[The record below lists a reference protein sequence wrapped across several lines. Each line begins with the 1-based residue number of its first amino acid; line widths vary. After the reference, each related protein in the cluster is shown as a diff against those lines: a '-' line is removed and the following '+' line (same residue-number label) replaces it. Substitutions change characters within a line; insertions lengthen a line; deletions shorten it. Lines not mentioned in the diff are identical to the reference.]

1 MFWSGNYIVVRELNF
16 LLKEENVTL
25 SQVLEAD
32 DILQECKADN
42 KALIQ
47 FLTKP
52 EILAELITLITEEP
66 PKNVELASQ
75 YRHANIACEV
85 LTSHLSMLSDR
96 LSLDA
101 TQMNRLCDFI
111 NREPPLNPLLAS
123 YFSKTVEMLL
133 ERSPK
138 QDCYLY
144 HIVCLRVLDF
154 FKSRRDFLPNLLRH
168 MSTSAIADTFKYF
181 IRLDDLFKKTVME
194 WLDEH
199 QFLECLIQIVC
210 GTYVPEELADAEKA
224 EHETSE
230 KPHHNHKDDSGGSD
244 ADRDKGT
251 PAEAPAQDGAEA
263 AELARRRMAAVAAG
277 NAAALLC
284 ELIASGCAG
293 EGGAARSRTS
303 WALLA
308 RLAAERGVRALLGG
322 MFTSGAAAR
331 DAALVQGC
339 AVLRAL
345 LLHEPALRAKLCE
358 DEPAADDE
366 RSAVELAVAP
376 HLPLLH
382 HALLRPG
389 AEGRVGL
396 ARVQVAALLAHLA
409 LSEVEEVAR
418 TLLTLGTPALLVE
431 LFFQHPNNNFLHAHV
446 YTLLKHAL
454 TNRVFRNQ
462 YQRHLVEECGLLA
475 RLMDAWEAARAGPG
489 PRPGYMGHV
498 VLCLARLARAL
509 AQPDAAPLPP
519 DLAPRWE
526 AFRDHELRPLLQQ
539 HDTPLG
545 GYHPSEN
552 IYEVEIM
559 ADTLA
564 ANYDFND
571 MAATASMDEMADDVN
586 ADDANEMCRDMASN
600 LESPDFIADGLG
612 IDDAD
617 NMRAAKSNFLELARQ
632 RFDDDMWDSPGEAED
647 EAEAEAEPAVA
658 VQDLLDQHSPWESA
672 GGGGGGAGEGWAQF
686 DEFAPHDQDFAPFWA
701 YAAPI
706 DPELEAGMRSLR
718 LEAAEARRLDD
729 ASSVELANN
738 LLTAMSAMSPD
749 AIANIVN
756 ANLPQPPPGS
766 APAPAPAAPAPAPD
780 APAPAPADPPAGP
793 PGAGG
798 R

>member
-1 MFWSGNYIVVRELNF
+1 MTTS
-16 LLKEENVTL
+16 LK
-25 SQVLEAD
+25 
-32 DILQECKADN
+32 
-42 KALIQ
+42 
-47 FLTKP
+47 FP
-52 EILAELITLITEEP
+52 
-66 PKNVELASQ
+66 
-75 YRHANIACEV
+75 
-85 LTSHLSMLSDR
+85 
-96 LSLDA
+96 
-101 TQMNRLCDFI
+101 
-111 NREPPLNPLLAS
+111 
-123 YFSKTVEMLL
+123 
-133 ERSPK
+133 SP
-138 QDCYLY
+138 
-144 HIVCLRVLDF
+144 
-154 FKSRRDFLPNLLRH
+154 
-168 MSTSAIADTFKYF
+168 
-181 IRLDDLFKKTVME
+181 

-244 ADRDKGT
+244 ADRDK
-251 PAEAPAQDGAEA
+251 EKQ
-263 AELARRRMAAVAAG
+263 
-277 NAAALLC
+277 
-284 ELIASGCAG
+284 ASFSEC
-293 EGGAARSRTS
+293 
-303 WALLA
+303 
-308 RLAAERGVRALLGG
+308 
-322 MFTSGAAAR
+322 
-331 DAALVQGC
+331 
-339 AVLRAL
+339 
-345 LLHEPALRAKLCE
+345 
-358 DEPAADDE
+358 
-366 RSAVELAVAP
+366 
-376 HLPLLH
+376 
-382 HALLRPG
+382 
-389 AEGRVGL
+389 
-396 ARVQVAALLAHLA
+396 VAALLAHLA

-498 VLCLARLARAL
+498 VLSLARLARAL

-564 ANYDFND
+564 ANYD
-571 MAATASMDEMADDVN
+571 
-586 ADDANEMCRDMASN
+586 MCRDMASN

-749 AIANIVN
+749 AIANIVSIPCFLFMFQELCST
-756 ANLPQPPPGS
+756 ARRCGS
-766 APAPAPAAPAPAPD
+766 GHLSF
-780 APAPAPADPPAGP
+780 DPYNQRAKYYESECKSL
-793 PGAGG
+793 
-798 R
+798 

>member
-230 KPHHNHKDDSGGSD
+230 KPQHNHKDDSGGSD

-251 PAEAPAQDGAEA
+251 PAEAAVAR
-263 AELARRRMAAVAAG
+263 ARRRTAAAAAG

-284 ELIASGCAG
+284 ELVASGCAG
-293 EGGAARSRTS
+293 EAGAARSRTS

-389 AEGRVGL
+389 DEGRVGL
-396 ARVQVAALLAHLA
+396 ARLQVAALLAHLA

-475 RLMDAWEAARAGPG
+475 RLMEAWQAARAGPG

-672 GGGGGGAGEGWAQF
+672 GGGGAGEGWAHF
-686 DEFAPHDQDFAPFWA
+686 DEPAPPAQDFAPFWA
-701 YAAPI
+701 YAPL

-718 LEAAEARRLDD
+718 LEAAE

-766 APAPAPAAPAPAPD
+766 APAPAPAEPPAPAPA
-780 APAPAPADPPAGP
+780 APAAPADPPAGP

>member
-230 KPHHNHKDDSGGSD
+230 KPQHNHKDDSGGSD

-251 PAEAPAQDGAEA
+251 PAEAAVAR
-263 AELARRRMAAVAAG
+263 ARRRTAAAAAG

-284 ELIASGCAG
+284 ELVASGCAG
-293 EGGAARSRTS
+293 EAGAARSRTS

-389 AEGRVGL
+389 DEGRVGL
-396 ARVQVAALLAHLA
+396 ARLQVAALLAHLA

-475 RLMDAWEAARAGPG
+475 RLMEAWQAARAGPG

-658 VQDLLDQHSPWESA
+658 VQDLLDQHS
-672 GGGGGGAGEGWAQF
+672 
-686 DEFAPHDQDFAPFWA
+686 H
-701 YAAPI
+701 
-706 DPELEAGMRSLR
+706 PELEAGMRSLR
-718 LEAAEARRLDD
+718 LEAAE

-766 APAPAPAAPAPAPD
+766 APAPAPAEPPAPAPA
-780 APAPAPADPPAGP
+780 APAAPADPPAGP